1 MTVDDVLRD
10 FKGKIRGSIPVS
22 IDVSEVEFEGALL
35 VIYTKTPDRFAKNKD
50 LVKNLAKTLQKRIV
64 VRPDPSVLTDTEIA
78 EKNRAVYDFEK
89 MLEAK

>member
-1 MTVDDVLRD
+1 MTVEDVLRE
-10 FKGKIRGSIPVS
+10 FKGKIRGATPPS

-64 VRPDPSVLTDTEIA
+64 VRPDPSVLTDIDIA
-78 EKNRAVYDFEK
+78 EKKIRKIIPRKKYVR
-89 MLEAK
+89 